1 MMIKLVTLFLSAF
14 ALTACIHEKRQP
26 TYAASAY
33 DLQAETLFPYTVVD
47 SGQDQCFDQSPQA
60 IPCPPTQQ
68 PFAGQDAQYAAPMS
82 QYLNN
87 GDGTVTDQT
96 TGLMWQKDA
105 TQMSLT
111 QAEEAAAHAN
121 LGGYS
126 DWRLPSAKELFSL
139 VNFSGRQE
147 VSSRQVVTSATDAA
161 PFLDTRYFE
170 FKSTGSH
177 DLNAVFATRT
187 RLANSELTRG
197 EVVYTVNFTTG
208 QLKAY
213 PAESSQERRFSV
225 RLVRGNPDYGKNHLI
240 DNGDGTVSDVATGL
254 MWSTLDSL
262 RPLSWQDALKYAEN
276 LSSGGY
282 ADWRVPNIKELQSIV
297 DYRRVGTGKPPISP
311 RFVTS
316 PFQRESG
323 EIDYALYWSSTSV
336 KGIAGAATIQFGR
349 SPSDALLASQHRPE
363 QGLAIP
369 GVQHTS
375 LKGHWVDDG
384 LHAPGNNRPQKH
396 FVRAVRNV
404 H

>member
-1 MMIKLVTLFLSAF
+1 MMIKPVTLFLCAF
-14 ALTACIHEKRQP
+14 ALTACIHEERQP
-26 TYAASAY
+26 VYAASAY

-47 SGQDQCFDQSPQA
+47 SGLDQCFDQSPQA
-60 IPCPPTQQ
+60 IPCPSTHQ
-68 PFAGQDAQYAAPMS
+68 PFAGQDAQYTAPTS
-82 QYLNN
+82 QYLDN

-111 QAEEAAAHAN
+111 QAEETAVHAN

-139 VNFSGRQE
+139 VNFSGRQT
-147 VSSRQVVTSATDAA
+147 VSPHQVVTTTAETA
-161 PFLDTRYFE
+161 PFIDTRYFE
-170 FKSTGSH
+170 FKPLGSH
-177 DLNAVFATRT
+177 ELNAVFATRT
-187 RLANSELTRG
+187 RLAGGQLTHG
-197 EVVYTVNFTTG
+197 EVVYTVNFATG

-240 DNGDGTVSDVATGL
+240 DNGDGTISDVATGL

-262 RPLSWQDALKYAEN
+262 RPLSWQDALQYADN
-276 LSSGGY
+276 LSNGGY
-282 ADWRVPNIKELQSIV
+282 ADWRVPDIKELQSIV

-316 PFQRESG
+316 QFQRESG
-323 EIDYALYWSSTSV
+323 EVDYALYWSSTSV
-336 KGIAGAATIQFGR
+336 KGYAGAATIQFGR
-349 SPSDALLASQHRPE
+349 SPGDALLASQHRPE

-375 LKGHWVDDG
+375 LKAHGAFDG
-384 LHAPGNNRPQKH
+384 LYAQGNSRQQKH
-396 FVRAVRNV
+396 FVRAVRNI